1 MRVVPQHAAIIG
13 GGPAGLLS
21 AIMLAQRGWERIS
34 VYDSRTEPPK
44 PDDALWGAGERSYQL
59 GLNGRGQTALRKLGA
74 LETVEAFSAS
84 VNGRLSLKAGEQP
97 EESRLKPPGT
107 PGAEKTY
114 VTRVLQRDRLQS
126 CLLREAA
133 KYPQIGVEFGV
144 ACEGV
149 YLEGD
154 QPAVRFCAPAA
165 DEEGCE
171 LDGLIEDDRVQSYD
185 LVVGAD
191 GVRSAVRESLSLY
204 GNTRT
209 VRFEDKNERRYK
221 TLPLHPSAVAGTA
234 SDLNWGCRNAS
245 IDLGM
250 DALPTMEGEM
260 VAVLLVK
267 PDTPVYKTIEGLAS
281 GADARAF
288 FEESLPAIIPY
299 VRDDDLERFVTRPIS
314 RLPSFS
320 LVEGDIHASL
330 DRGGVV
336 LLGDAIKA
344 VKPYFG
350 QGANSA
356 LEDVTILADCLEEC
370 GDEPA
375 AAAAAFT
382 AARADDARALVRTS
396 RSFDGRGPLGTARF
410 LVPLLLDLQLNKLA
424 PKLFTPPTL
433 RGLQDE
439 RNSFTGLRK
448 RKRAERTLLIAIVAA
463 LVGAVRRV
471 ACV

>member
-1 MRVVPQHAAIIG
+1 M
-13 GGPAGLLS
+13 
-21 AIMLAQRGWERIS
+21 
-34 VYDSRTEPPK
+34 
-44 PDDALWGAGERSYQL
+44 
-59 GLNGRGQTALRKLGA
+59 
-74 LETVEAFSAS
+74 
-84 VNGRLSLKAGEQP
+84 
-97 EESRLKPPGT
+97 
-107 PGAEKTY
+107 
-114 VTRVLQRDRLQS
+114 
-126 CLLREAA
+126 
-133 KYPQIGVEFGV
+133 
-144 ACEGV
+144 
-149 YLEGD
+149 
-154 QPAVRFCAPAA
+154 
-165 DEEGCE
+165 
-171 LDGLIEDDRVQSYD
+171 
-185 LVVGAD
+185 
-191 GVRSAVRESLSLY
+191 
-204 GNTRT
+204 
-209 VRFEDKNERRYK
+209 
-221 TLPLHPSAVAGTA
+221 
-234 SDLNWGCRNAS
+234 
-245 IDLGM
+245 
-250 DALPTMEGEM
+250 
-260 VAVLLVK
+260 
-267 PDTPVYKTIEGLAS
+267 
-281 GADARAF
+281 
-288 FEESLPAIIPY
+288 
-299 VRDDDLERFVTRPIS
+299 
-314 RLPSFS
+314 
-320 LVEGDIHASL
+320 
-330 DRGGVV
+330 

>member
-1 MRVVPQHAAIIG
+1 MHSGVQA
-13 GGPAGLLS
+13 S
-21 AIMLAQRGWERIS
+21 APTSSGS
-34 VYDSRTEPPK
+34 TGV
-44 PDDALWGAGERSYQL
+44 
-59 GLNGRGQTALRKLGA
+59 GRRRCANWA

-97 EESRLKPPGT
+97 GRAGEAAGHS
-107 PGAEKTY
+107 GAEKTY

-126 CLLREAA
+126 
-133 KYPQIGVEFGV
+133 
-144 ACEGV
+144 
-149 YLEGD
+149 
-154 QPAVRFCAPAA
+154 PAA
-165 DEEGCE
+165 RGRQVPADWRRVWRRVRGCLHRGRPARRAALRAGGGRGGCE
-171 LDGLIEDDRVQSYD
+171 LDGLISDDRVQSYD

-267 PDTPVYKTIEGLAS
+267 PDTPVYKTIEGLSS
-281 GADARAF
+281 GADARV

-314 RLPSFS
+314 RLPAFS

-382 AARADDARALVRTS
+382 ARADDARALVRTS

-463 LVGAVRRV
+463 LVSAVRRV